1 MCAAIMTMMA
11 AVADPVPTHDHG
23 AMQAGS
29 VAPDLLPV
37 STAHSFSALM
47 ANVDAVMHYGMTSA
61 RRDGDPDHDFASAM
75 ALSARDGKSDD

>member
-1 MCAAIMTMMA
+1 
-11 AVADPVPTHDHG
+11 
-23 AMQAGS
+23 
-29 VAPDLLPV
+29 
-37 STAHSFSALM
+37 M